1 VQMPPIC
8 RLAGGALA
16 AAVIAGFCSTG
27 AQAAAGTIA
36 RPHNAPLAQTRAHSS
51 VAQQA
56 LLQHGRAV
64 ALPLRS
70 AASLQDH
77 RGSWML
83 AEAKSQKSLLYVADE
98 ATNDVDVYSYPKG
111 KPVGQLTGFDTP
123 TGICSA
129 KNGDVYILNGNGT
142 TAVVYAHGGTTPLRT
157 LDLGG
162 YPELNC
168 SVDQKTGN
176 FAVGVIPSDCPSCS
190 GALIA
195 IFAGGQG
202 TPTTFDPAGQF
213 GLPGCAY
220 DASGNL
226 FCDGIPN
233 GSGSF
238 VLYEV
243 PKGGSSVTTMTVDGT
258 VSIGSMMWDGKYL
271 ALASG
276 VSGNIAQMQI
286 GGSTA
291 TVVNTT
297 VLAGSGT
304 IWQFWIPGVPK
315 PKKQAQA
322 SSIIAPTDTSSGGF
336 VGFWE
341 YPAGGNP
348 TKTITGFD
356 QPDGVAVSTLKM

>member
-1 VQMPPIC
+1 VQMPPLC

-16 AAVIAGFCSTG
+16 AALISGFCGTG
-27 AQAAAGTIA
+27 LLAAAGTVA
-36 RPHNAPLAQTRAHSS
+36 VPHANPPAQRLAQPRS
-51 VAQQA
+51 VAQQT
-56 LLQHGRAV
+56 LLHHGA
-64 ALPLRS
+64 AIQPLR
-70 AASLQDH
+70 AAGAREH
-77 RGSWML
+77 RRSWML
-83 AEAKSQKSLLYVADE
+83 AGAKAEKNLLYVADE
-98 ATNDVDVYSYPKG
+98 SNNVVDVYSYPRG
-111 KPVGQLTGFDTP
+111 KAVGQLTGFNTP

-142 TAVVYAHGGTTPLRT
+142 NAVVYAHGGTTPLRT

-168 SVDQKTGN
+168 SVDQKTGD
-176 FAVGVIPSDCPSCS
+176 FAVGVIPINCQSCN

-202 TPTTFDPAGQF
+202 TPKTFDPAGQF

-226 FCDGIPN
+226 FCDGIPDP
-233 GSGSF
+233 SGSF

-243 PKGGSSVTTMTVDGT
+243 PKGASSVTTMTVNGS

-286 GGSTA
+286 DGATA

-297 VLAGSGT
+297 TLAGSGT

-315 PKKQAQA
+315 AKKQQQA
-322 SSIIAPTDTSSGGF
+322 SSIIAPTSTSSAGF
-336 VGFWE
+336 VGYWN
-341 YPAGGNP
+341 YPAGGSA
-348 TKTITGFD
+348 TKMITGLD
-356 QPDGVAVSTLKM
+356 EPDGVAVSTLK